1 MELPEGSEI
10 IIRSI
15 QADDRSGAFKTGD
28 SLFQPLKTFLQNQA
42 QEFQA
47 GQIACTYVAVRAD
60 QPNQII
66 AYITL
71 ICSEIDVR
79 AGYELQGSQH
89 AQRYDSLPAVKIAR
103 LAVDSRY
110 RSLGIGE
117 SLIATAVSIANDEIA
132 PHVGCRFLV
141 TDAKQA
147 SVSFYTRMGFTLL
160 DTAANREA
168 EQPVMFVDLAKL
180 GD

>member
-1 MELPEGSEI
+1 MVLPEGSEI
-10 IIRSI
+10 IIRPI
-15 QADDRSGAFKTGD
+15 EADDGCGAFKTGD
-28 SLFQPLKTFLQNQA
+28 ACFLPLKTFLQNQA
-42 QEFQA
+42 KEFQA
-47 GQIACTYVAVRAD
+47 TQIARTYVAVRAD
-60 QPNQII
+60 QQGQII

-79 AGYELQGSQH
+79 AGYELRDSQH

-103 LAVDSRY
+103 LAVDCRY

-117 SLIATAVSIANDEIA
+117 SLIATACDEIA

-147 SVSFYTRMGFTLL
+147 SVSFYSRMGFTLL
-160 DTAANREA
+160 DTPANRGA
-168 EQPVMFVDLAKL
+168 ELPVMFVDLAKL
-180 GD
+180 GV